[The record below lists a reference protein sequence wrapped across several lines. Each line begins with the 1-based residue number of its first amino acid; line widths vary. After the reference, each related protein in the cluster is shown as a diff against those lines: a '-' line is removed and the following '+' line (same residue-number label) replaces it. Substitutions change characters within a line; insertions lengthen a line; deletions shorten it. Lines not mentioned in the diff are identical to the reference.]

1 MLPINRTE
9 RACPRHVLH
18 ECSRAVL
25 HLMGLMMA
33 DGSRNNG
40 SHAIVTRCAEQ
51 RVAAS
56 LRAVDA
62 FSNIVRTHVSFVAH
76 PFAPIAPSLSV
87 ARPSNQTRT

>member
-1 MLPINRTE
+1 ME

-18 ECSRAVL
+18 KCSRAVR

-40 SHAIVTRCAEQ
+40 LHTIVNLYAER

-56 LRAVDA
+56 LHTVDA
-62 FSNIVRTHVSFVAH
+62 FSILVRM
-76 PFAPIAPSLSV
+76 
-87 ARPSNQTRT
+87 